1 MSSSYTPTTDEVCQ
15 AYSEETGFDIDDRVA
30 DFERWLAAHNAV
42 VERPILRE
50 LADAEREL
58 AKRAETLEAVRKFC
72 DALRFIGTLENGLIT
87 ASETADSLARVLDL
101 DIPDERK

>member
-42 VERPILRE
+42 VERDVLRE
-50 LADAEREL
+50 LADLLEPFSGIGL
-58 AKRAETLEAVRKFC
+58 ANGATRADV
-72 DALRFIGTLENGLIT
+72 
-87 ASETADSLARVLDL
+87 SSWVLARAN
-101 DIPDERK
+101 RA

>member
-1 MSSSYTPTTDEVCQ
+1 MSETTDLAKLLLE
-15 AYSEETGFDIDDRVA
+15 ASEYPEWSSWCGDLIAR
-30 DFERWLAAHNAV
+30 LAAA
-42 VERPILRE
+42 
-50 LADAEREL
+50 LADTEREL